1 MADRDTSRL
10 ARIVATLTRQVEGL
24 VKTRQ
29 VARTIV
35 GNVPI
40 TDIASE
46 AVDVAGTVGG
56 LQNDVSMLDNGT
68 GLNEADWAQDA
79 SDSAHDAYMK
89 GIDAAADV
97 ELALQAANEAG
108 QDALSAAQVAAA
120 AQTAAAEAQTAA
132 ASAGTAA
139 EAATAAATQAAIDAE
154 EKAAAAQAAAQA
166 YAEAQ
171 AAAAQAAAIAEASDD
186 AEAKAAAAEAAATAA
201 AALDASQKA
210 AAAEAAAKAEAAAAQ
225 STADTARTEA
235 AAAQAAAA
243 AAQSQ
248 ADGVR
253 VLAEGLYQVIPSE
266 TAPTTSPTGA
276 LKAGDQWWVI
286 GAGEFAGKFIGVQVY
301 DGTNWQ
307 PRQLVANS
315 LLVPGS
321 VGNVLIEDGGITA
334 PKLHVD
340 ALNFKSATGMELTA
354 ATIVGGS
361 VIQTGSSLTGTRTY
375 PVNEQSYAQRWVR
388 TAMGGAHTGYGGLFA
403 GEIPSGATSTHAV
416 GMTPWAGVDGYDN
429 LAFIFPTEFG
439 RFAQASVSFWVKATA
454 AATFGFAFAGTT
466 PTTTSLAA
474 NTWTKVTRSLAL
486 RELGQMIRFR
496 STTSSVVFYVTEPEV
511 TVTTAGGQRAQLVT
525 DNGLSKLL
533 LTGGSAA
540 APTVP
545 LAELSGAQVILG
557 QDAAYGGATTPKMTL
572 DNSSLRFVDQG
583 GQSVMKR
590 IVADGFMTFSAE
602 NLQLQAQGTIF
613 LTGAVSIL
621 GSLRLYRDT
630 DWANL
635 AITGGSGTCRWRRY
649 LGMIEVEFD
658 ITMSSALAA
667 GAAVTTLFSVPAEA
681 APATPAPFNVT
692 TAGAQPIN
700 GFVSASTLGTT
711 FRNNG
716 TSSQT
721 RIFGWGRWS
730 PA

>member
-1 MADRDTSRL
+1 MKSLRRKLAEREQAKAAQEAAAKTAQL
-10 ARIVATLTRQVEGL
+10 ARTVQLSRSSVETGTGTALVEDVLGDAPRVADAVEDATVGLDALDPAYGL
-24 VKTRQ
+24 VDDAQDADDAQYATNMA
-29 VARTIV
+29 VV
-35 GNVPI
+35 
-40 TDIASE
+40 E
-46 AVDVAGTVGG
+46 AVDR
-56 LQNDVSMLDNGT
+56 
-68 GLNEADWAQDA
+68 
-79 SDSAHDAYMK
+79 
-89 GIDAAADV
+89 
-97 ELALQAANEAG
+97 
-108 QDALSAAQVAAA
+108 
-120 AQTAAAEAQTAA
+120 AQTEAAE
-132 ASAGTAA
+132 
-139 EAATAAATQAAIDAE
+139 
-154 EKAAAAQAAAQA
+154 
-166 YAEAQ
+166 
-171 AAAAQAAAIAEASDD
+171 
-186 AEAKAAAAEAAATAA
+186 AAEAAAN
-201 AALDASQKA
+201 
-210 AAAEAAAKAEAAAAQ
+210 AQ
-225 STADTARTEA
+225 TTADGKNARRRGVTEPEPPPGGWV
-235 AAAQAAAA
+235 Q
-243 AAQSQ
+243 
-248 ADGVR
+248 
-253 VLAEGLYQVIPSE
+253 
-266 TAPTTSPTGA
+266 
-276 LKAGDQWWVI
+276 GDQWVRDN
-286 GAGEFAGKFIGVQVY
+286 AEGVPVE
-301 DGTNWQ
+301 
-307 PRQLVANS
+307 
-315 LLVPGS
+315 LLVWNGASFVPDQILADEILVIDEAG
-321 VGNVLIEDGGITA
+321 VVRIGEGKVTA
-334 PKLHVD
+334 EALHAE

-403 GEIPSGATSTHAV
+403 GEVPSGAMSTHAV

-439 RFAQASVSFWVKATA
+439 RYAQASVSFWVKATA

-557 QDAAYGGATTPKMTL
+557 QDPAYGGATTPKMTL

-621 GSLRLYRDT
+621 GGLRLYRDT
-630 DWANL
+630 DWANI

-649 LGMIEVEFD
+649 LGMVEVEFD